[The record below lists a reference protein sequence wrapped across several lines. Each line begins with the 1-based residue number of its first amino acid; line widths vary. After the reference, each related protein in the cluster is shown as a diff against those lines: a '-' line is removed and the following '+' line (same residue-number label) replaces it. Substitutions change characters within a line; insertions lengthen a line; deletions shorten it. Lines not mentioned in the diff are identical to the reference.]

1 MGVVYGA
8 GGLWNWKFRAEEPGW
23 PDWANS
29 NVSWKEAVQLPG
41 SVYVGYLG
49 KALNGLDINN
59 IEKHPELAGGELC
72 LAKPGK
78 LYIVYLPDGGE
89 VRIENLPSEFS
100 LKWFDPKKGE
110 FVSELTGQGSDSV
123 FYSPVQGPSVLIVQ
137 NL

>member
-1 MGVVYGA
+1 MYS
-8 GGLWNWKFRAEEPGW
+8 FPGFA
-23 PDWANS
+23 DG
-29 NVSWKEAVQLPG
+29 Q
-41 SVYVGYLG
+41 
-49 KALNGLDINN
+49 
-59 IEKHPELAGGELC
+59 LC

-89 VRIENLPSEFS
+89 VSIENIPSEFS